1 MADAQTTV
9 NNMQWFVLKV
19 ASNREDYVRDKLERK
34 IKSEGLDDL
43 IGRVLV
49 PRERVKRVKSG
60 QQKVAEHKLYP
71 GYVFVEMVLEKDG
84 KIPERAWY
92 AFRDIQGAGDFIGE
106 RNKPSPMGAKEVE
119 KIIAEAEKPDAG
131 SSVKVE
137 FRKGDQVKIREGPF
151 ESFEG
156 EVDEINSEKGLVRVI
171 VSIFGRS
178 TPLELEYW
186 QLEKI
191 QDGGAPAGAGD

>member
-1 MADAQTTV
+1 MADTQTTSTD
-9 NNMQWFVLKV
+9 MQWFVLKV

-34 IKSEGLDDL
+34 IKSEGLGDL

-106 RNKPSPMGAKEVE
+106 RNKPNPMSAKEVE
-119 KIIAEAEKPDAG
+119 KIVAEAEKPDAG
-131 SSVKVE
+131 GSVKVE
-137 FRKGDQVKIREGPF
+137 FKKGDQVKIREGPF

-156 EVDEINSEKGLVRVI
+156 EVDEINPEKGLVRVI

-186 QLEKI
+186 QLEKTKES
-191 QDGGAPAGAGD
+191 DSGSGSGD

>member
-1 MADAQTTV
+1 MTDTQVSAAP
-9 NNMQWFVLKV
+9 MQWFVLKV
-19 ASNREDYVRDKLERK
+19 ASNREDYVRDKLDRK
-34 IKSEGLDDL
+34 IKSDGLGDL
-43 IGRVLV
+43 VGRVLV

-71 GYVFVEMVLEKDG
+71 GYVFVEMLLEKDG

-92 AFRDIQGAGDFIGE
+92 AFRDIQGAGDFIGD
-106 RNKPSPMGAKEVE
+106 RNKPNPMSAKEVE
-119 KIIAEAEKPDAG
+119 KILAEAEKPDAG

-137 FRKGDQVKIREGPF
+137 FKKKDLVKIREGPF

-191 QDGGAPAGAGD
+191 KDSDSTADPAP

>member
-1 MADAQTTV
+1 MADTQTTV
-9 NNMQWFVLKV
+9 TDMQWFVLKV
-19 ASNREDYVRDKLERK
+19 ASNREDYVHDVLERK
-34 IKSEGLDDL
+34 IKSEGLGDL

-60 QQKVAEHKLYP
+60 QQKVADHKLYP
-71 GYVFVEMVLEKDG
+71 GYVFVEMLLEKDG

-92 AFRDIQGAGDFIGE
+92 AFREIQGAGDFIGE
-106 RNKPSPMGAKEVE
+106 RNKPNPMSAKEVE
-119 KIIAEAEKPDAG
+119 KIVAEAEKPDAS

-137 FRKGDQVKIREGPF
+137 FKKGDQVKIREGPF
-151 ESFEG
+151 ENFEG
-156 EVDEINSEKGLVRVI
+156 EVDEINPEKGLVRVI

-186 QLEKI
+186 QLEKT
-191 QDGGAPAGAGD
+191 QDGGSSAGAGN

>member
-1 MADAQTTV
+1 MADTQTTV
-9 NNMQWFVLKV
+9 TDMQWFVLKV
-19 ASNREDYVRDKLERK
+19 ASNREDYVHDVLERK
-34 IKSEGLDDL
+34 IKSEGLGDL

-60 QQKVAEHKLYP
+60 QQKVADHKLYP
-71 GYVFVEMVLEKDG
+71 GYVFVEMLIEKDG

-92 AFRDIQGAGDFIGE
+92 AFREIQGAGDFIGE
-106 RNKPSPMGAKEVE
+106 RNKPNPMSAKEVE
-119 KIIAEAEKPDAG
+119 KIVAEAEKPDAS

-137 FRKGDQVKIREGPF
+137 FKKGDQVKIREGPF
-151 ESFEG
+151 ENFEG
-156 EVDEINSEKGLVRVI
+156 EVDEINPEKGLVRVI

-186 QLEKI
+186 QLEKT
-191 QDGGAPAGAGD
+191 QDGGSSAGAGN